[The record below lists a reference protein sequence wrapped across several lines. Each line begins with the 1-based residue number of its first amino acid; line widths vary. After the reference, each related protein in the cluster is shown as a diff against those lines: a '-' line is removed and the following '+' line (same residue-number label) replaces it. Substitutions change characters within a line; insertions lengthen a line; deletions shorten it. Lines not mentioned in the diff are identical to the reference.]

1 MHYKPSTVGFSSEDK
16 VVSDDTSSPQNEQK
30 KESSN
35 SNGACEICENMQ
47 CLCEVI
53 LTVKDGLGGEK
64 SFYWESKEDTPI
76 PEQLFLID
84 SGKSADEDDEK
95 KEHSIDFK
103 IVGECSSTETVK
115 ECCSIEQWHYIKHRH
130 QWSERKDEKKGSF
143 SRLSFDSNHAFI
155 LGGIDENGRLTPK
168 SYEATNAYQPSKN
181 PRQKMLLKEVQ
192 DAEEHARS
200 EILDLNFI
208 DWHLNF
214 LFFNKLADYPFSLQS
229 ILVYEC
235 NQGKSEDKYGIV
247 SDMQI
252 VSMPYYAQALEM
264 ELEFSGDKDK
274 AGLQFS
280 YTISMDKSE
289 VKITSPEVEQKI
301 PYIGKMLKNFSQN
314 IGFNKFGFR
323 GGLKLP
329 NIAISAKAELADGYL
344 PSISDEE
351 KTEQKGLIIKR
362 SGTFKGDPILGAEI
376 AFDILKAVQVICAA
390 SGVGA
395 SVTAAL
401 AAVNVFNETA
411 GIRDVDDVMT
421 VLKGPKESWWK
432 FWKLRAAATIFLQG
446 SVDIE
451 GELEFK
457 DSGIFDSPEDFTEK
471 KEQKDKEI
479 DFATG
484 FELGGVAQFGIYGG
498 AWAEGRIFG
507 FGAGAGAAM
516 KAVVIWKLLY
526 KLETQ
531 QITGWYDGFE
541 LTIKGEISVGINGDD
556 DDWAHKENPSI
567 KLGVG
572 GTSFHGDGYNVDISG
587 GIEAELTS
595 ISGYVDTK
603 VFVPGESKS
612 NPCLIY
618 EF

>member
-1 MHYKPSTVGFSSEDK
+1 MHYKPSIVDFSSGDK
-16 VVSDDTSSPQNEQK
+16 VVNEESSTSKREKK
-30 KESSN
+30 KESNN
-35 SNGACEICENMQ
+35 SNGACEICERMQ
-47 CLCEVI
+47 CLCEAI
-53 LTVKDGLGGEK
+53 LTLKDGLGGEK
-64 SFYWESKEDTPI
+64 SFYWESKEDAPI

-84 SGKSADEDDEK
+84 SGKSADEDGEQK
-95 KEHSIDFK
+95 KYSIDFK
-103 IVGECSSTETVK
+103 IVGECSSDETVE

-130 QWSERKDEKKGSF
+130 QWSERKDKKEGSF
-143 SRLSFDSNHAFI
+143 SRLNFDANHAFI
-155 LGGIDENGRLTPK
+155 LGAIDENGRLTPK
-168 SYEATNAYQPSKN
+168 SYEPINAYQPSKN
-181 PRQKMLLKEVQ
+181 PQQKMLLKEIQ
-192 DAEEHARS
+192 DAEEHAGN
-200 EILDLNFI
+200 EFFNLNFI

-235 NQGKSEDKYGIV
+235 NQGESEDKYGIV

-264 ELEFSGDKDK
+264 SLEFSGDKDN
-274 AGLQFS
+274 AGLEFS

-314 IGFNKFGFR
+314 VGFNKFGFR

-329 NIAISAKAELADGYL
+329 KITISAKAELADGYL
-344 PSISDEE
+344 SSSSDEE
-351 KTEQKGLIIKR
+351 KNEQKGLIVKR
-362 SGTFKGDPILGAEI
+362 SGTFKGDPVLGAEI
-376 AFDILKAVQVICAA
+376 AFDILGTVSKLLSKAPTPQTQAI
-390 SGVGA
+390 SL
-395 SVTAAL
+395 AL
-401 AAVNVFNETA
+401 DAINVFNETA

-421 VLKGPKESWWK
+421 VLKGPKESWWE

-484 FELGGVAQFGIYGG
+484 FELGGKAQFGIYGG

-541 LTIKGEISVGINGDD
+541 LTIKGEMSVGNKNNKSNGGD
-556 DDWAHKENPSI
+556 PSI
-567 KLGVG
+567 KLDAGGV
-572 GTSFHGDGYNVDISG
+572 SFQGDSYNVDISG
-587 GIEAELTS
+587 GIEIKSTS
-595 ISGYVDTK
+595 IGGHVDTK